1 MNKSYLTL
9 ISRIEKELSELD
21 KILKKINRG
30 WKMVEDTED
39 ELYIDSVAL
48 NLHDY
53 YVCLERIFKL
63 IASEID
69 ESIPQGESWH
79 EELLKQMETE
89 IKNTR
94 PPILEAE
101 TANQLDEYRGFRHVV
116 RNVYTFNLSR
126 ERIEPLVQNL
136 PGLNKELRKDVES
149 FLGFLEEQAESINN

>member
-1 MNKSYLTL
+1 MNRSYLTL

-30 WKMVEDTED
+30 WKKVEDTED

-53 YVCLERIFKL
+53 YACLERIFKL

-69 ESIPQGESWH
+69 ESLPRGESWH

-94 PPILEAE
+94 PPA
-101 TANQLDEYRGFRHVV
+101 F
-116 RNVYTFNLSR
+116 S
-126 ERIEPLVQNL
+126 P
-136 PGLNKELRKDVES
+136 
-149 FLGFLEEQAESINN
+149 

>member
-30 WKMVEDTED
+30 WEKVKDTGD

-53 YVCLERIFKL
+53 YACLERIFKL

-69 ESIPQGESWH
+69 ESLPRGESWH

-94 PPILEAE
+94 PPALKTE
-101 TANQLDEYRGFRHVV
+101 TTNQLDEYRGFRHVV

-126 ERIEPLVQNL
+126 ERIKPLVQNL
-136 PGLNKELRKDVES
+136 PKLNQKLREDVES
-149 FLGFLEEQAESINN
+149 FLSFLEEQGGIN

>member
-9 ISRIEKELSELD
+9 TSRIEKELSELD
-21 KILKKINRG
+21 KILNKINRG
-30 WKMVEDTED
+30 WKKVENTEE
-39 ELYIDSVAL
+39 ELFIDSVAL

-53 YVCLERIFKL
+53 YACLERIFKL

-69 ESIPQGESWH
+69 ESIPRGDSWP

-94 PPILEAE
+94 PPVLK
-101 TANQLDEYRGFRHVV
+101 TKTTNQLDEYRGFRHVV

-136 PGLNKELRKDVES
+136 PKLNQKLREDVES
-149 FLGFLEEQAESINN
+149 FLNFLEEQAEID

>member
-1 MNKSYLTL
+1 MNRSYLTL
-9 ISRIEKELSELD
+9 ISRIDKELSELD

-30 WKMVEDTED
+30 WKKVEDTED

-53 YVCLERIFKL
+53 YACLERIFKL

-69 ESIPQGESWH
+69 ESLPRGESWH

-94 PPILEAE
+94 PPVLKTE
-101 TANQLDEYRGFRHVV
+101 TTNQLDEYRGFRHVV

-126 ERIEPLVQNL
+126 ERIKPLVQNL
-136 PGLNKELRKDVES
+136 PKLNQKLRQDVES
-149 FLGFLEEQAESINN
+149 FLSFLEEQAEID

>member
-1 MNKSYLTL
+1 MNKSHLIL
-9 ISRIEKELSELD
+9 ISRIEKELNELD

-30 WKMVEDTED
+30 WKKVKETED
-39 ELYIDSVAL
+39 ELFIDSVAL

-53 YVCLERIFKL
+53 YACLERIFKL

-69 ESIPQGESWH
+69 ESLPQGEAWH

-94 PPILEAE
+94 PPVLKTE
-101 TANQLDEYRGFRHVV
+101 TTNQLDEYRGFRHVV

-136 PGLNKELRKDVES
+136 PKLNQKLREDVES
-149 FLGFLEEQAESINN
+149 FLSFLEEQGGIN

>member
-1 MNKSYLTL
+1 MNRSYLTL

-30 WKMVEDTED
+30 WKKVEDTED

-53 YVCLERIFKL
+53 YACLERIFKL

-69 ESIPQGESWH
+69 ESLPRGESWH

-94 PPILEAE
+94 PPALKTE
-101 TANQLDEYRGFRHVV
+101 TTNQLDEYRGFRHVV

-126 ERIEPLVQNL
+126 ERIKPLVQNL
-136 PGLNKELRKDVES
+136 PKLNQKLREDVES
-149 FLGFLEEQAESINN
+149 FLSFLEEQAEID

>member
-30 WKMVEDTED
+30 WEKVKDTGD

-53 YVCLERIFKL
+53 YACLERIFKL

-69 ESIPQGESWH
+69 DSIPQGESWH

-94 PPILEAE
+94 PPILKAE

-126 ERIEPLVQNL
+126 ERIEPLVQKL
-136 PGLNKELRKDVES
+136 PGLNEKLRKDVES
-149 FLGFLEEQAESINN
+149 FLSFLEEQAEG

>member
-1 MNKSYLTL
+1 MNRSYLTL

-30 WKMVEDTED
+30 WKKVEDTED

-53 YVCLERIFKL
+53 YACLERIFKL

-69 ESIPQGESWH
+69 ESLPRGESWH

-94 PPILEAE
+94 PPALKTE
-101 TANQLDEYRGFRHVV
+101 TTNQLDEYRGFRHVV

-126 ERIEPLVQNL
+126 ERIKPLVQNL
-136 PGLNKELRKDVES
+136 PKLNQKLREDVKS
-149 FLGFLEEQAESINN
+149 FLSFLEEQAEID